1 MAAVPEVF
9 VGRRHEI
16 GALCTALDAA
26 GAGGGRLVLLAGE
39 PGIGKTRTALELM
52 AHATS
57 SDARIVWGRCHEE
70 AGAPPYWPWAQILR
84 AVAAARDPEELRAD
98 LGDGASDIA
107 NIMPDIRARL
117 PDLDQSAT
125 LSDPSETR
133 FRLFGSIARF
143 LINTSRRQILVLVL
157 DDLHWADV
165 PSLRLL
171 EFLAQEMADSRLL
184 VVGTYRQTELS
195 RRHRLSDS
203 LGALARVPHA
213 VRLHLSGLSA
223 EDVRRFVATAAGMV
237 PPVWLTNAIHNQ
249 TEGNPLFVREVVR
262 FLAQE
267 GLFSGAALSAA
278 ASAAPAIRL
287 PEGVREVIGRRLNLL
302 PPTCN
307 EILTT
312 AAVIGREFT
321 LDVLK
326 RASLPRTVDAVL
338 EALDEAIAAHIV
350 EETDPGQ
357 YQFTHALV
365 RITLYDELRTGQRRR
380 LHHAVGEAME
390 AVHWRDPKPVLADL
404 GHHFRAGLDGDVKR
418 AIDYSTRAGQSADGA
433 LAFEDAIN
441 LFQNALDMLDTMSD
455 DDPERRCAL
464 LLLLGDAQRKANDFP
479 HALETLRAVA
489 DVARSQRMCVTLA
502 EAAYVYADTV
512 WRNDAQIDARSG
524 PLLEEALDGLPQSEA
539 RLRIKIMGSLARDRL
554 HTGRV
559 DESMALS
566 SRAIAMARDLG
577 DPLSLATSLAGLA
590 DRPWY
595 PHETERMLAEA
606 SEMAEMGE
614 RANDLEIA
622 LRGHFR
628 RVSLL
633 LELGDIRAVIETSEM
648 IDRLNARLRQP
659 FYRVWA
665 LVLKATMA
673 LMRGELDD
681 TERLILESMRT
692 QLRLKAQIN
701 DPVSLVIFT
710 LRREQGR
717 LRELGPMVAAF
728 VRQNAEATTWRP
740 GLALLYVE
748 LGDLDAAR
756 AVFADL
762 AADDFDSLPRDGRWA
777 TCIMYLAEVCTA
789 LGDAVRASVLYRLFL
804 PWMGRNIVIG
814 GGTGC
819 WGSSDRFLGLLATVE
834 GRWTDAERHFT
845 EALAMN
851 ERIGALASLAHVHR
865 DLANLL
871 IARGYPGDQA
881 RASTHLNEAA
891 ERAAALG
898 LTALNSRVA
907 ATRACLLDP
916 MPRHASPDNLTAREL
931 EVLRLLAIGRG
942 NADIGIVLEI
952 GQSTVATHVHNI
964 LVKTGCA
971 NRTEAAAYAVRHGLQ
986 AS

>member
-1 MAAVPEVF
+1 
-9 VGRRHEI
+9 
-16 GALCTALDAA
+16 
-26 GAGGGRLVLLAGE
+26 
-39 PGIGKTRTALELM
+39 
-52 AHATS
+52 
-57 SDARIVWGRCHEE
+57 
-70 AGAPPYWPWAQILR
+70 
-84 AVAAARDPEELRAD
+84 
-98 LGDGASDIA
+98 
-107 NIMPDIRARL
+107 
-117 PDLDQSAT
+117 
-125 LSDPSETR
+125 
-133 FRLFGSIARF
+133 
-143 LINTSRRQILVLVL
+143 
-157 DDLHWADV
+157 
-165 PSLRLL
+165 
-171 EFLAQEMADSRLL
+171 
-184 VVGTYRQTELS
+184 
-195 RRHRLSDS
+195 
-203 LGALARVPHA
+203 
-213 VRLHLSGLSA
+213 
-223 EDVRRFVATAAGMV
+223 
-237 PPVWLTNAIHNQ
+237 
-249 TEGNPLFVREVVR
+249 
-262 FLAQE
+262 
-267 GLFSGAALSAA
+267 
-278 ASAAPAIRL
+278 
-287 PEGVREVIGRRLNLL
+287 
-302 PPTCN
+302 
-307 EILTT
+307 
-312 AAVIGREFT
+312 
-321 LDVLK
+321 
-326 RASLPRTVDAVL
+326 
-338 EALDEAIAAHIV
+338 
-350 EETDPGQ
+350 
-357 YQFTHALV
+357 
-365 RITLYDELRTGQRRR
+365 
-380 LHHAVGEAME
+380 
-390 AVHWRDPKPVLADL
+390 
-404 GHHFRAGLDGDVKR
+404 
-418 AIDYSTRAGQSADGA
+418 
-433 LAFEDAIN
+433 
-441 LFQNALDMLDTMSD
+441 
-455 DDPERRCAL
+455 
-464 LLLLGDAQRKANDFP
+464 
-479 HALETLRAVA
+479 
-489 DVARSQRMCVTLA
+489 
-502 EAAYVYADTV
+502 
-512 WRNDAQIDARSG
+512 
-524 PLLEEALDGLPQSEA
+524 
-539 RLRIKIMGSLARDRL
+539 
-554 HTGRV
+554 
-559 DESMALS
+559 
-566 SRAIAMARDLG
+566 
-577 DPLSLATSLAGLA
+577 
-590 DRPWY
+590 
-595 PHETERMLAEA
+595 
-606 SEMAEMGE
+606 MAEMGE

-710 LRREQGR
+710 LRREQGS

-907 ATRACLLDP
+907 ATRARLLDP